1 MSQDGLNETSTNIDI
16 DTESGR
22 DSYTEPTFS
31 SISKLEPY
39 FFEPK
44 KSNVNIEDSS
54 ESGEKHTEN
63 LTQRVVNKD

>member
-1 MSQDGLNETSTNIDI
+1 MSQDGLNETSMNIDI

-22 DSYTEPTFS
+22 DSCTEPTFS